1 MNTNRLEVVGEI
13 LVPKSSIHLPIGLGV
28 ANTTL
33 ALAAGTMRQDQK
45 MGKGNYPLAGHHMV
59 NRHVLFGPLYF
70 KTKVGDNIYL
80 TDLKKSIPLPGLST
94 SFHCCYQGRCGQT
107 D

>member
-80 TDLKKSIPLPGLST
+80 TDLKKKYTITGFIDEFSLLLPG
-94 SFHCCYQGRCGQT
+94 
-107 D
+107 